1 VSKGNFIH
9 GQSASRLYT
18 IWCALKRRCNN
29 KNGEQYK
36 DYGERG
42 VTVCDEWRSFEP
54 FREWA
59 MANGYRDDLTIDRK
73 DNNGN
78 YCPENCRW
86 ATRKEQ
92 ANNRRNTI
100 KIEFDG
106 MSKTLSEWSEIVGIP
121 YLTIWRRIY
130 QRDWPIE
137 KALTTPL
144 QNNGHLTKK
153 GE

>member
-1 VSKGNFIH
+1 MSKGNFIH

-36 DYGERG
+36 DYGGRG

-54 FREWA
+54 FRDWA

-78 YCPENCRW
+78 YCPENCQW
-86 ATRKEQ
+86 VSRKEQ

-121 YLTIWRRIY
+121 YLTIWKRVY
-130 QRDWPIE
+130 QRGWPIE
-137 KALTTPL
+137 KALKTPL
-144 QNNGHLTKK
+144 QNNGYLIKK